1 MHAYTHTHIH
11 TCMLTHPHTRSRT
24 QDVEEVA
31 EEIGKEDTFRLKFAI
46 LYDFLLNLEGLG
58 IVRNRQPV
66 DYAVYTGSSYGKNLA
81 PWQLEQKR
89 FARHHRDV
97 ANQKHNRK
105 FNSLFGALPVPPRCR
120 PGSVSQL
127 GEHVAYLSR
136 YLLPA
141 AHRFH
146 VYTPHTYPRAQP
158 QTHVRQAR
166 RPSRALS
173 RTRPPSRLCSQS
185 LRCSNA
191 KTARPIRSSN
201 AAFLRTGS
209 SPT

>member
-24 QDVEEVA
+24 QDAEEVA

-46 LYDFLLNLEGLG
+46 LYDFLLNLKGLG
-58 IVRNRQPV
+58 IVRNGQPV
-66 DYAVYTGSSYGKNLA
+66 DYAVYTGSSYGKNLT
-81 PWQLEQKR
+81 PPQLAQKR
-89 FARHHRDV
+89 FGRHHRDV
-97 ANQKHNRK
+97 ENKTHNPK
-105 FNSLFGALPVPPRCR
+105 FNKLFGALPVPPRCR

-158 QTHVRQAR
+158 QTHARQAR
-166 RPSRALS
+166 RPWRALS
-173 RTRPPSRLCSQS
+173 RTRPPSRLCSKS

-201 AAFLRTGS
+201 AAFLWTGS

>member
-1 MHAYTHTHIH
+1 MPTHIRTYIH
-11 TCMLTHPHTRSRT
+11 ACSRTLTRART
-24 QDVEEVA
+24 QDAEEEP

-58 IVRNRQPV
+58 IVRNGQPV
-66 DYAVYTGSSYGKNLA
+66 DYAVYTGSSYGKNLT
-81 PWQLEQKR
+81 PPQLAQKR
-89 FARHHRDV
+89 FGRHHRDV
-97 ANQKHNRK
+97 ENKTHNPK
-105 FNSLFGALPVPPRCR
+105 FNKLFGALPVPPRCR

-158 QTHVRQAR
+158 QTHARQAR
-166 RPSRALS
+166 RPWRALS
-173 RTRPPSRLCSQS
+173 RTRPPSRLCSKS

-201 AAFLRTGS
+201 AAFLWTGS